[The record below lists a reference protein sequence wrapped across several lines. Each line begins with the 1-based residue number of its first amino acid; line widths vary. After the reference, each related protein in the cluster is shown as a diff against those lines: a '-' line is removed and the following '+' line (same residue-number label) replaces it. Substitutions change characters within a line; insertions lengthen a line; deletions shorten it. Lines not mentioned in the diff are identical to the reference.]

1 MSLVPYVVEQ
11 TSRGER
17 SYDIYSRLLKDR
29 IIFLG
34 EEVNETT
41 AGLVVAQLLFLES
54 EDPGKD
60 IHLYINS
67 PGGVVTAG
75 LAIYDT
81 MNYIKCDVET
91 ICIGL
96 AASMGA
102 FLLAGGTKGKRFA
115 LPNAEIMIHQPA
127 GGAQGQATEI
137 EITAK
142 HILATK
148 EKMARIMAE
157 NTGQDF
163 EVIMADTERD
173 NWKSAEEALQYG
185 LIDRIITNHASA
197 V

>member
-1 MSLVPYVVEQ
+1 MALIPYVIEQ

-17 SYDIYSRLLKDR
+17 SYDIYSRLLKER

-34 EEVNETT
+34 EEVND
-41 AGLVVAQLLFLES
+41 ASASVIVAQMLFLES
-54 EDPGKD
+54 EDPEKD

-67 PGGVVTAG
+67 PGGVITAG
-75 LAIYDT
+75 MAIYDT
-81 MNYIKCDVET
+81 MNFIKCDVNT
-91 ICIGL
+91 VCIGM

-102 FLLAGGTKGKRFA
+102 FLLAGGTKGKRMA
-115 LPNAEIMIHQPA
+115 LPNAEIMIHQPS
-127 GGAQGQATEI
+127 GGAQGLATEI
-137 EITAK
+137 EISAK

-173 NWKSAEEALQYG
+173 NWKSAEEALAYG
-185 LIDRIITNHASA
+185 LIDRIITNHANA